1 MSALVVCAPGES
13 RMWSLDTMLP
23 VVLGSLSGLLL
34 AVQDRS
40 RGQGGGGGDEDGD
53 REAVATEGVQQPQ
66 QQQQQQQQQ
75 QLLVSALE
83 EALTR
88 VSCKYRSCLPDFR
101 FPPVYAET
109 INRFCAS

>member
-1 MSALVVCAPGES
+1 MSALVVHAPGES

-34 AVQDRS
+34 AVQERS

-66 QQQQQQQQQ
+66 QQQQQE
-75 QLLVSALE
+75 LLVSALE